1 MCWNSSLFQFEKAI
15 FGFFADL
22 KKKKKGGIVAR
33 AQGYTVT
40 KKCKNNWQFQFFSK
54 NARFLK
60 KELLQQIAHSQWRKK
75 QKKIHSKKLIV
86 AQSLYNK

>member
-22 KKKKKGGIVAR
+22 KKKKKKGGIVAR

-60 KELLQQIAHSQWRKK
+60 KELLQQIAHYS
-75 QKKIHSKKLIV
+75 V
-86 AQSLYNK
+86 GA

>member
-22 KKKKKGGIVAR
+22 KKKKKKKGGIVAR

-40 KKCKNNWQFQFFSK
+40 KKCKNNWQQGFVLLNFYCNK
-54 NARFLK
+54 NAI
-60 KELLQQIAHSQWRKK
+60 IANIQ
-75 QKKIHSKKLIV
+75 
-86 AQSLYNK
+86 